1 MLAKVSLEFFDLYHC
16 RHIYISYRLLDEKNP
31 YMVAKAVGT
40 SVGQIE
46 RTYDQIQAE
55 LASRTIQQG
64 MGAAKKKKAEST
76 R

>member
-1 MLAKVSLEFFDLYHC
+1 
-16 RHIYISYRLLDEKNP
+16 
-31 YMVAKAVGT
+31 MVAKAVGT